1 MADNNATVD
10 TEKVDEHLKEIDKM
24 FETPTIMQRLKT
36 LFTGLGKPRSSKEY
50 KEAVIEAQ
58 RLSAPAAAI
67 ILPILFVVVLIV
79 MSAGTVGE
87 DRVIETQVMEAET
100 IKDLEKPEEIK
111 PPEEQVDVDVDIPID
126 TPNVTVDTTEPV
138 NNQPLSPQPA
148 PLDAALTVKSPVVLK
163 NILGVPRN
171 AGMRGVSLRAYG
183 GDAQTEGA
191 VLAALR
197 WLKKN
202 QKGDGSWGTPRANV
216 DNAIAMTGLGVL
228 TFLAHGEKPGDDCP
242 EFGPNV
248 KRALE
253 YLLANQVKGGAGRGT
268 FQGMD
273 HNWYALPIAAY
284 ALCEAF
290 GMTGN
295 PNVKEAA
302 AAALAPII
310 RGQHP
315 TGGWTYKCSPAPDS
329 SYAKYGGY
337 RDDTSYMGWCAQALK
352 AAKLSHLKVDGLQK
366 AIKLA
371 IKGFKKNAHKEGGF
385 GYCSPGR
392 GGLTSVGTL
401 CMMLLGASNDK
412 DVKNALNLMESWKP
426 FYATRAE
433 LNELAK
439 KPEFAKKGKDAAA
452 AAQDRLVA
460 MKAPKVRLGTSTQ
473 YYFYYAT
480 QCKFHQGG
488 KQWLNWNTAMKS
500 PYVKAQIIQKDA
512 VVDMKGKKC
521 DVGYWRNADHYS
533 SATMDTCLAALQLM
547 VYYRYLPTTKQDAVK
562 VEEEITATATDTDD
576 IVVDSVL

>member
-1 MADNNATVD
+1 MSDNSATVD
-10 TEKVDEHLKEIDKM
+10 TERVDEHLKEIDKM
-24 FETPTIMQRLKT
+24 FETQTIWQRLSI

-79 MSAGTVGE
+79 MSAGTAGE

-100 IKDLEKPEEIK
+100 IKELEKPEEIK
-111 PPEEQVDVDVDIPID
+111 PPEEQVDVDIDIPID
-126 TPNVTVDTTEPV
+126 TPNVNVDTTEPIS
-138 NNQPLSPQPA
+138 NQPMSPQPA
-148 PLDAALTVKSPVVLK
+148 PIDAALTIKSPVVLK
-163 NILGVPRN
+163 NIYGVSRN
-171 AGMRGVSLRAYG
+171 AGMRGTSLRNYG
-183 GDAQTEGA
+183 GDKYTENA
-191 VLAALR
+191 VMAALR
-197 WLKKN
+197 WLKKTQN
-202 QKGDGSWGTPRANV
+202 KDGSWNGQNK
-216 DNAIAMTGLGVL
+216 IAMTGLGIL
-228 TFLAHGEKPGDDCP
+228 TFLAHGEKPGADSP
-242 EFGPNV
+242 EFGPTV
-248 KRALE
+248 QRALE
-253 YLLANQVKGGAGRGT
+253 YLLANQLKENSGGLPKGT
-268 FQGMD
+268 FKGMD
-273 HNWYALPIAAY
+273 GNWYALPIAAY

-295 PNVKEAA
+295 PNVKDAAEAA
-302 AAALAPII
+302 LGPII

-315 TGGWTYKCSPAPDS
+315 TGGWTYKCNPAPDS

-352 AAKLSHLKVDGLQK
+352 AAKLSHLKVEGLPK

-385 GYCSPGR
+385 GYCGPGR

-426 FYATRAE
+426 FFASRAE
-433 LNELAK
+433 LDALAK
-439 KPEFAKKGKDAAA
+439 TPEFAKKGKDAVNAA
-452 AAQDRLVA
+452 TSRLVS
-460 MKAPKVRLGTSTQ
+460 MKLPKVSLGGSTQ

-488 KQWLNWNTAMKS
+488 KQWTNWNTAMKP
-500 PYVKAQIIQKDA
+500 PYVKAQIIEKDA
-512 VVDMKGKKC
+512 IEDMKGKKC
-521 DVGYWRNADHYS
+521 DIGHWRNADHYS

-562 VEEEITATATDTDD
+562 VEEEITASATDTDD
-576 IVVDSVL
+576 ITVDSVL

>member
-1 MADNNATVD
+1 MSDNSATVD
-10 TEKVDEHLKEIDKM
+10 TERVDEHLKEIDKM
-24 FETPTIMQRLKT
+24 FETQTIWQRLSI

-79 MSAGTVGE
+79 MSAGTAGE

-100 IKDLEKPEEIK
+100 IKELEKPEEIK
-111 PPEEQVDVDVDIPID
+111 PPEEQVDVDIDIPID
-126 TPNVTVDTTEPV
+126 TPNVNVDTTEPIS
-138 NNQPLSPQPA
+138 NQPMSPQPA
-148 PLDAALTVKSPVVLK
+148 PIDAALTIKSPVVLK
-163 NILGVPRN
+163 NIYGVSRN
-171 AGMRGVSLRAYG
+171 AGMRGTSLRNYG
-183 GDAQTEGA
+183 GDKYTENA
-191 VLAALR
+191 VMAALR
-197 WLKKN
+197 WLKKTQN
-202 QKGDGSWGTPRANV
+202 KDGSWNGQNK
-216 DNAIAMTGLGVL
+216 IAMTGLGIL
-228 TFLAHGEKPGDDCP
+228 TFLAHGEKPGADSP
-242 EFGPNV
+242 EFGPTV
-248 KRALE
+248 QRALE
-253 YLLANQVKGGAGRGT
+253 YLLANQLKENSGGLPKGT
-268 FQGMD
+268 FKGMD
-273 HNWYALPIAAY
+273 GNWYALPIAAY

-295 PNVKEAA
+295 PNVKDAAEAA
-302 AAALAPII
+302 LGPII

-315 TGGWTYKCSPAPDS
+315 TGGWTYKCNPAPDS

-352 AAKLSHLKVDGLQK
+352 AAKLSHLKVEGLPK

-385 GYCSPGR
+385 GYCGPGR

-426 FYATRAE
+426 FFASRAE
-433 LNELAK
+433 LDALAK
-439 KPEFAKKGKDAAA
+439 TPEFAKKGKEAVNAATS
-452 AAQDRLVA
+452 RLVS
-460 MKAPKVRLGTSTQ
+460 MKLPKVSLGGSTQ

-488 KQWLNWNTAMKS
+488 KQWTNWNTAMKP
-500 PYVKAQIIQKDA
+500 PYVKAQIIEKDA
-512 VVDMKGKKC
+512 IEDMKGKKC
-521 DVGYWRNADHYS
+521 DIGHWRNADHYS

-562 VEEEITATATDTDD
+562 VEEEITASATDTDD
-576 IVVDSVL
+576 ITVDSVL

>member
-1 MADNNATVD
+1 MSDNSATVD
-10 TEKVDEHLKEIDKM
+10 TERVDEHLKEIDKM
-24 FETPTIMQRLKT
+24 FETQTIWQRLSI

-79 MSAGTVGE
+79 MSAGTAGE

-100 IKDLEKPEEIK
+100 IKELEKPEEIK
-111 PPEEQVDVDVDIPID
+111 PPEEQVEVDIDIPID
-126 TPNVTVDTTEPV
+126 TPNVNVDTTEPIS
-138 NNQPLSPQPA
+138 NQPMSPQPA
-148 PLDAALTVKSPVVLK
+148 PIDAALTIKSPVVLK
-163 NILGVPRN
+163 NIYGVSRN
-171 AGMRGVSLRAYG
+171 AGMRGTSLRNYG
-183 GDAQTEGA
+183 GDKYTENA
-191 VLAALR
+191 VMAALR
-197 WLKKN
+197 WLKKTQN
-202 QKGDGSWGTPRANV
+202 KDGSWNGQNK
-216 DNAIAMTGLGVL
+216 IAMTGLGIL
-228 TFLAHGEKPGDDCP
+228 TFLAHGEKPGADSP
-242 EFGPNV
+242 EFGPTV
-248 KRALE
+248 QRALE
-253 YLLANQVKGGAGRGT
+253 YLLANQLKENSGGLPKGT
-268 FQGMD
+268 FKGMD
-273 HNWYALPIAAY
+273 GNWYALPIAAY

-295 PNVKEAA
+295 PNVKDAAEAA
-302 AAALAPII
+302 LGPII

-315 TGGWTYKCSPAPDS
+315 TGGWTYKCNPAPDS
-329 SYAKYGGY
+329 GYAKYGGY

-352 AAKLSHLKVDGLQK
+352 AAKLSHLKVEGLPK

-385 GYCSPGR
+385 GYCGPGR

-426 FYATRAE
+426 FFASRAE
-433 LNELAK
+433 LDALAK
-439 KPEFAKKGKDAAA
+439 TPEFAKKGKEAVNAATS
-452 AAQDRLVA
+452 RLVS
-460 MKAPKVRLGTSTQ
+460 MKLPKVSLGGSTQ

-488 KQWLNWNTAMKS
+488 KQWTNWNTAMKP
-500 PYVKAQIIQKDA
+500 PYVKAQIIEKDA
-512 VVDMKGKKC
+512 IEDMKGKKC
-521 DVGYWRNADHYS
+521 DIGHWRNADHYS

-562 VEEEITATATDTDD
+562 VEEEITASATDTDD
-576 IVVDSVL
+576 ITVDSVL